1 LRPADGRPPL
11 ARKLPLLVVEGVM
24 SSMQTVVVPVDFSEP
39 SDAAWRAAC
48 DLAAIAGSDLH
59 LVHVCPEPLR
69 QAWALEAVTMDL
81 DAVALEWLEEAR
93 ENLARIALPAWLDPA
108 RVTRTVLFGF
118 APGRIVDYA
127 VEHRADLIVMG
138 THGHGPLH
146 RLLLGGV
153 AERVVRTAPCPV
165 MTVRG
170 ARALRR
176 AIDPAPRAL
185 AMA

>member
-1 LRPADGRPPL
+1 
-11 ARKLPLLVVEGVM
+11 M
-24 SSMQTVVVPVDFSEP
+24 SRLHTIVVPVDFSEP
-39 SDAAWRAAC
+39 SDAAWRTAC

-69 QAWALEAVTMDL
+69 QAWAIEAVTIDL

-93 ENLARIALPAWLDPA
+93 ENLSRISPPDGIDPA
-108 RVTRTVLFGF
+108 RVIRTVVFGF
-118 APGRIVDYA
+118 APARIVDYA
-127 VEHRADLIVMG
+127 VEHGADLIVMG
-138 THGHGPLH
+138 THGHGPLR

-170 ARALRR
+170 PRPVRRLSEQAVPTRAT
-176 AIDPAPRAL
+176 A
-185 AMA
+185 